1 VIVFA
6 VVAVLVVALIV
17 ASGIAISRDP
27 GPTPADVALGYEIAW
42 DRLDFETLWVL
53 STSELRDGRTREEFV
68 AAKRAAYRDQPGLR
82 RLARHV
88 LVEEATAGP
97 HVAVV
102 ITSVELRDGSSL
114 RDELKLVRRAGR
126 WQVLSYGLRAPV
138 TG

>member
-6 VVAVLVVALIV
+6 IVTVGVVVLIV
-17 ASGIAISRDP
+17 ATGVAISRDP
-27 GPTPADVALGYEIAW
+27 GPEPAEVALAYELAW
-42 DRLDFETLWVL
+42 DRLDFETLWAL
-53 STSELRDGRTREEFV
+53 STTELRDGRTRDEFI

-88 LVEEATAGP
+88 AVDEAIAGP

-102 ITSVELRDGSSL
+102 VTSVELHDGSTL

-126 WQVLSYGLRAPV
+126 WQVLTYGLRTPAA
-138 TG
+138 

>member
-88 LVEEATAGP
+88 VVEEATAGP

>member
-27 GPTPADVALGYEIAW
+27 GPTPADVALGYELAW

-53 STSELRDGRTREEFV
+53 STSELRDGRTRDDFV

-88 LVEEATAGP
+88 VVEEATAGP

>member
-6 VVAVLVVALIV
+6 IVAVLVVVLIV

-27 GPTPADVALGYEIAW
+27 GPSPADVALGYELAW
-42 DRLDFETLWVL
+42 DRLDFETLWAL

-88 LVEEATAGP
+88 AVVEATAGP

-102 ITSVELRDGSSL
+102 ITSVELRDGSNL
-114 RDELKLVRRAGR
+114 RDELKLVRLAGR
-126 WQVLSYGLRAPV
+126 WQVLSYGLRAPAA
-138 TG
+138 G

>member
-53 STSELRDGRTREEFV
+53 STSELRDGRAREDFV

-88 LVEEATAGP
+88 VVEEATAGP